1 MGAHVMRE
9 EAARARYTAALK
21 AAAADAVAKGDP
33 VMQAA
38 SALSRASYAR
48 QEAEGLATPAAFARL
63 TRQEADALMG
73 VARATASTMIGLAV
87 QLAAGRRAIE
97 DLPDTPERGAILSAL
112 LLSAEAAASV
122 LAAGGKPRG

>member
-48 QEAEGLATPAAFARL
+48 QEAA
-63 TRQEADALMG
+63 
-73 VARATASTMIGLAV
+73 
-87 QLAAGRRAIE
+87 
-97 DLPDTPERGAILSAL
+97 
-112 LLSAEAAASV
+112 
-122 LAAGGKPRG
+122 

>member
-1 MGAHVMRE
+1 MGANVMQE

-48 QEAEGLATPAAFARL
+48 QEA
-63 TRQEADALMG
+63 DALMG
-73 VARATASTMIGLAV
+73 LAQATASTMIGLAV

-97 DLPDTPERGAILSAL
+97 DLPDTPKRGAILSAL
-112 LLSAEAAASV
+112 FLSAEAAASD